1 MHKQI
6 SIAIVVAAL
15 LVALVYASI
24 AIGER
29 AKAQSNN
36 TASGNAI
43 PVKNSN
49 TNTTKS
55 MTNAT
60 TSTAKNS
67 SGPVVGSSGGAIGG
81 AKAVSPSK

>member
-1 MHKQI
+1 MRKQI
-6 SIAIVVAAL
+6 TIAIVVATL

-29 AKAQSNN
+29 AKGQSNN
-36 TASGNAI
+36 TASGNAT
-43 PVKNSN
+43 PVKN
-49 TNTTKS
+49 KG

-60 TSTAKNS
+60 TSAAKNS
-67 SGPVVGSSGGAIGG
+67 SGPVVGSSGGSIGG